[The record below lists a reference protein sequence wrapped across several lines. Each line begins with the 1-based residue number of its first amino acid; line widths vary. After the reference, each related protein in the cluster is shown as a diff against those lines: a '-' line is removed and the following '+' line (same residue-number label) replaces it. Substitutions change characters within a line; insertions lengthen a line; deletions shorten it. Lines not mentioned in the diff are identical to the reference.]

1 MVSERVNRIGISPT
15 MKVAAEAKKMQ
26 SEGVNVID
34 LSVGEPDF
42 PTPLNIKLAAIK
54 AIEENKTYYTVNAG
68 TPELRKAILKK
79 LKKDNGLEYNLNE
92 VIVSNGAKQSIF
104 NTIHSLIYNND
115 EVIIPAP
122 YWVSYP
128 EMVTLAHGT
137 SVIIQT
143 KEENGFKLTP
153 EELGKAIT
161 GNTKAL
167 ILCNPSNPTGS
178 AYTKDELLSLAEI
191 IKDKNIFVI
200 ADEIYEK
207 LVYDDFQFVSFASLS
222 DEIKSK
228 TVLINGVSKSYSMT
242 GWRIG
247 YTAGPENVVQ
257 GINKIQSHSTSN
269 ASTISQ
275 YAALEALEGPQDVL
289 EEMRKE
295 FETRRNYMYDE
306 IISIE
311 GITCYKPVGAF
322 YLFPNIS
329 AYFGKSTDV
338 LRVENSFDLAMY
350 LLYDAKIAVVPGSA
364 FGSEGFIR
372 ISYATS
378 LELIKEAIVRIKHAL
393 AKLK

>member
-1 MVSERVNRIGISPT
+1 